1 MIEGVNPLNHFRAR
15 VRVQRTPT
23 GRLLGAA
30 VMIPAEIISEF
41 IKDNTETLADCIAY
55 VKEHGIEYMDLYGKN
70 IVDIAVKVICGYLF
84 CQQASSKVDM
94 ETAVDKNGKTMSMKA
109 RKAMIAKRYITKNN
123 PSIAAWTTLIKSG
136 NKSSFDNYE
145 EIAGAVPELV

>member
-41 IKDNTETLADCIAY
+41 IKDNTETLDIEFG
-55 VKEHGIEYMDLYGKN
+55 VLQEGIVLRIGDG
-70 IVDIAVKVICGYLF
+70 
-84 CQQASSKVDM
+84 SK
-94 ETAVDKNGKTMSMKA
+94 
-109 RKAMIAKRYITKNN
+109 
-123 PSIAAWTTLIKSG
+123 
-136 NKSSFDNYE
+136 
-145 EIAGAVPELV
+145 